1 MAKEYDITTIK
12 KAIKNSK
19 GLYTVIAKKL
29 RCEWHTAKKY
39 VEMFDETKEAYN
51 SELEKQLDITES
63 KLFEN
68 IDDNDDTAIIFYLK
82 TKGKHRGYVERSEVT
97 GPDGTALNIIVQSK
111 QAADEINKLG

>member
-1 MAKEYDITTIK
+1 MAKDYDITTIK
-12 KAIKNSK
+12 KAIRKSG
-19 GLYTVIAKKL
+19 GLYTEIARKL
-29 RCEWHTAKKY
+29 KCEWHTAKKY
-39 VEMFDETKEAYN
+39 VEMYEETRQAYDDEFESTIDKA
-51 SELEKQLDITES
+51 ES